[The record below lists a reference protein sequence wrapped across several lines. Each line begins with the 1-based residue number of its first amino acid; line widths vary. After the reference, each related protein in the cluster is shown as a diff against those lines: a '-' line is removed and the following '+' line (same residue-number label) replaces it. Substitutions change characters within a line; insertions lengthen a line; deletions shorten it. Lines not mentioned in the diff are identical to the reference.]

1 MSTTNNL
8 ATNTDGTLSD
18 ASITQLA
25 KDMINNEKEYSEIKA
40 AYGEDTLKKIE
51 NRALEL
57 RAGGYEK
64 STIITDPT
72 KQANMESKLR
82 SEYDKA
88 VSDAQ
93 ETIDWVNK
101 MQEAYNVLDTD
112 KNAASQAIVIAYN
125 KILDPGSIV
134 RE

>member
-1 MSTTNNL
+1 MT
-8 ATNTDGTLSD
+8 D

-25 KDMINNEKEYSEIKA
+25 KDMINNEKEYREIKA
-40 AYGEDTLKKIE
+40 AYGEDVLKKIE